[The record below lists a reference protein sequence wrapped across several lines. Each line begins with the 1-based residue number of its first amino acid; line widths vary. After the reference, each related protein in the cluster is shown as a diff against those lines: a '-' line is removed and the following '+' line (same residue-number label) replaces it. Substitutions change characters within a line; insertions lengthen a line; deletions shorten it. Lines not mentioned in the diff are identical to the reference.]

1 MKHLTTLLKWDVV
14 LLQRNQLFVLSAVL
28 AALYV
33 GLFYLLRPLG
43 NLETVLIILVFND
56 PVVTGFLFA
65 GVLLLFDK
73 NQNTL
78 QVLQV
83 VPLPLSYYVLSKT
96 IALASLATLTAL
108 VMVLA
113 AHGPR
118 FQYAHLL
125 LGVFLT
131 GGLFTLFGFVLA
143 GWSRT
148 FNHFLLYTM
157 GLLLVMAVPFLGLFG
172 IGPERLY
179 LLFPSF
185 AGLKLLQA
193 TFGPVPL
200 WQLLYAY
207 AYLALWLVGAW
218 FYTLRAF
225 KRLSL

>member
-1 MKHLTTLLKWDVV
+1 MRHLAELFKWDLL
-14 LLQRNQLFVLSAVL
+14 LLQRNQLFALSAVM
-28 AALYV
+28 AAMYV

-78 QVLQV
+78 QALQV
-83 VPLPLSYYVLSKT
+83 VPLPLSYYVFSKT
-96 IALASLATLTAL
+96 LALALLSALTAL

-118 FQYAHLL
+118 FQYVHLL

-172 IGPERLY
+172 IGPGALY

-200 WQLLYAY
+200 WQLVYAY
-207 AYLALWLVGAW
+207 GYLALWLVGTW
-218 FYTLRAF
+218 FYTLREF